1 MTSDNRVG
9 IEVHDRGVG
18 MEEGEIAQALQP
30 FVQLDTGYARMH
42 EGTGLGLSLV
52 QRYLELHDGEL
63 SISSEPDR
71 GTVVTILFPAPS
83 TPVLA
88 TGS

>member
-1 MTSDNRVG
+1 
-9 IEVHDRGVG
+9 
-18 MEEGEIAQALQP
+18 MEPDQITQALQP
-30 FVQLDTGYARMH
+30 FEQLDTGYARMH

-52 QRYLELHDGEL
+52 QRYLDLHGGEL

-83 TPVLA
+83 IMA
-88 TGS
+88 AAGRS